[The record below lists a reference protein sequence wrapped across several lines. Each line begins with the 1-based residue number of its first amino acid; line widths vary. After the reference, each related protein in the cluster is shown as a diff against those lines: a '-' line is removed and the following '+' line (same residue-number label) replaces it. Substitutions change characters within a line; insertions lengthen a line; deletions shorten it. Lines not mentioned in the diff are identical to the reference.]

1 MRAVIPREFRTVL
14 ISRAEQAR
22 GYSLDFI
29 VWLRKPTEHERMA
42 LMPALV
48 WKRGIE
54 LKAFEQT
61 TLSPDTLD
69 GEVFGMSMDTI
80 PLRDFDG
87 IVRQIR
93 GDEVMRYL
101 METDFRFCG
110 MSKAVIM
117 RLRAE
122 YEKLGGRMPMT
133 VATVTECFRRMPA

>member
-1 MRAVIPREFRTVL
+1 
-14 ISRAEQAR
+14 
-22 GYSLDFI
+22 
-29 VWLRKPTEHERMA
+29 
-42 LMPALV
+42 
-48 WKRGIE
+48 
-54 LKAFEQT
+54 
-61 TLSPDTLD
+61 
-69 GEVFGMSMDTI
+69 MDTI